1 MFQSKDN
8 NFNKVKDFHI
18 LMDGQTQEIPQEY
31 DGETALHRVGF
42 KLEEL
47 VEFLH
52 AASESEEDFR
62 VRIVR
67 LHQQLDKAVEKVCS
81 KRPASVSIR
90 DQADA
95 LLDILYFTYG
105 SFVLMGVDPEPI
117 FHLVH
122 KANMGKIFP
131 DGRAHFDPITHKILK
146 PNDWEKHF
154 APEAAIQAELEQ
166 QTNSRSRQSSTI

>member
-8 NFNKVKDFHI
+8 NFNRVRDFHI
-18 LMDGQTQEIPQEY
+18 LMNGQVQEVPQEY
-31 DGETALHRVGF
+31 DGETAVHRVGF

-47 VEFLH
+47 VEFLY
-52 AASESEEDFR
+52 AASESEEDFHG
-62 VRIVR
+62 RIAQ

-81 KRPASVSIR
+81 KRLVGVSMR
-90 DQADA
+90 DQVDA

-122 KANMGKIFP
+122 AANMGKIFP
-131 DGRAHFDPITHKILK
+131 DGRAHFDPVTHKILK
-146 PNDWEKHF
+146 PDDWEERF
-154 APEAAIQAELEQ
+154 APEGKIQEELK
-166 QTNSRSRQSSTI
+166 RQMKRLDH